1 MAEKKNF
8 IIENY
13 NGTDY
18 DTLYPETNS
27 GQVLLDK
34 TAQTSTGLESG
45 KTLDDALQ
53 IVGKLNDYDNRF
65 EVGDVLTTSRSNLS
79 DKWVL
84 CNGDV
89 MLSENYSKLAD
100 QFNAGLLNYK
110 QNTANITSDIVR
122 CRLACRERN
131 GIKECLLTAS
141 NSSSGSLTGRYSVI
155 GSGAEW
161 ISIDVGNQY
170 YIFARNNIFFRCGSS
185 IIQWCADDPTNANSW
200 KNMSVPD
207 GVSGSPNDIF
217 YKNGKYYM
225 LMEDTFLIYNSLE
238 ATPQAIN
245 IETVTGRRLS
255 SDYVGLDGDNFLF
268 WTRTPGSGTKTY
280 WVDTFNSS
288 GSLVGSNQISEEF
301 NGVIYSF
308 SNGYIKMYKTEVS
321 ASKPIFN
328 IDKVSTVTGTG
339 TTIAQVEFPES
350 TQMVHLQHDFI
361 VNNSYVV
368 LPNNTYI
375 DSEFNLHNATSST
388 GNVLLAICSS
398 NDMVCVV
405 SKLPNAVLKTTV
417 VWDSSASSSFYL
429 PVYSPADGLR
439 AYIKAKD

>member
-8 IIENY
+8 TIENY

-27 GQVLLDK
+27 GQVLLDSM
-34 TAQTSTGLESG
+34 AQTSTGLESG

-53 IVGKLNDYDNRF
+53 IVGNLNDYDNRF

-110 QNTANITSDIVR
+110 QNTASIASDMVR
-122 CRLACRERN
+122 SRLACRERN
-131 GIKECLLTAS
+131 GIKECLLTS
-141 NSSSGSLTGRYSVI
+141 SSSSSGSLAGRYSVI

-200 KNMSVPD
+200 NNMSVPD

-225 LMEDTFLIYNSLE
+225 LMNDTFLIYNSLE

-245 IETVTGRRLS
+245 IETVTGRNLS
-255 SDYVGLDGDNFLF
+255 SNYVGLDGDNFLF
-268 WTRTPGSGTKTY
+268 WTKTRSGTKTY
-280 WVDTFNSS
+280 WVDTFNPS

-301 NGVIYSF
+301 KGVIYSF
-308 SNGYIKMYKTEVS
+308 SNGYIKMYRTGTS
-321 ASKPIFN
+321 NYTFH

-350 TQMVHLQHDFI
+350 TEMINFQHDFI

-398 NDMVCVV
+398 DDMVCVV
-405 SKLPNAVLKTTV
+405 SKLSNVGYKNTA
-417 VWDSSASSSFYL
+417 VWDSPASSSFYL